1 MSQHRGD
8 ALLNLSHQAD
18 PGNIIPASH
27 AIAAQIDAIHVG
39 DQIRM
44 SGLLVDYQVAKDGRE
59 IFTRRTSLIRN
70 DTDNGACE
78 ILYVTDLAV
87 IAQGEHLRAD
97 AGRYMWYASLAW
109 LGALAVVWVVRRP
122 LAQ

>member
-1 MSQHRGD
+1 
-8 ALLNLSHQAD
+8 
-18 PGNIIPASH
+18 
-27 AIAAQIDAIHVG
+27 
-39 DQIRM
+39 M

-59 IFTRRTSLIRN
+59 IFTRRTSLIRD
-70 DTDNGACE
+70 DTDKGSCE

-87 IAQGEHLRAD
+87 IAQGENLRAD

-109 LGALAVVWVVRRP
+109 IGALAVVWVVRRP

>member
-1 MSQHRGD
+1 
-8 ALLNLSHQAD
+8 
-18 PGNIIPASH
+18 
-27 AIAAQIDAIHVG
+27 
-39 DQIRM
+39 M
-44 SGLLVDYQVAKDGRE
+44 SGLLVDYQVAMDGRE

-87 IAQGEHLRAD
+87 IAKGEHLRAD

-109 LGALAVVWVVRRP
+109 LGALAVVRVVRRP